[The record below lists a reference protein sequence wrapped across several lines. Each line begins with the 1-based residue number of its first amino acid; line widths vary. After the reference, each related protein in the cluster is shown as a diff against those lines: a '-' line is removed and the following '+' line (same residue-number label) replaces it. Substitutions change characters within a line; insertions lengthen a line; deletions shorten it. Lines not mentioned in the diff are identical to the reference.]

1 MSKPFSKLDSLRE
14 WKKSSQSWFPWLLK
28 FRRPTSSTKMEK
40 SHHLILQ
47 NTKILTDYLHTLVW
61 YIQTSNQSGL
71 SLFSTSASWFNHF
84 RFPAE
89 YQVWSS
95 WRIHSHPNIATSH
108 FKSTQTNSVQSKHSL
123 KNGIVR
129 DKCLRGQCMCHIY
142 IPISIVWLS
151 ASCGCRKLNIG
162 ECTHLHITCY
172 GNGKIC
178 QRCVE

>member
-1 MSKPFSKLDSLRE
+1 
-14 WKKSSQSWFPWLLK
+14 
-28 FRRPTSSTKMEK
+28 MEK

-61 YIQTSNQSGL
+61 CIQTSNQSGL

-84 RFPAE
+84 RFPDE
-89 YQVWSS
+89 YQIWSG

-162 ECTHLHITCY
+162 ECTHLRITCY
-172 GNGKIC
+172 RNGKIC
-178 QRCVE
+178 QRYVEWSILHILYDYRCYM